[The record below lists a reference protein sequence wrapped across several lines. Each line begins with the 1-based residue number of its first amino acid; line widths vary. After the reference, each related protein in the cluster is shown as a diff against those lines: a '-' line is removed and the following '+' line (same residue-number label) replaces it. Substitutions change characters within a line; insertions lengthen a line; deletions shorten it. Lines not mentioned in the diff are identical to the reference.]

1 MASHQELSPRAART
15 RAALI
20 SAGFDLL
27 SVKPIDGIPI
37 DEVVARAGVAKGS
50 FFNHFT
56 DKQAFAEAI
65 AAEVRLQVEEQV
77 TRANAGVI
85 DPIERIATGMRV
97 CAAFALSDPK
107 RTLVLLRNHGSFTAR
122 AHPLNKGLVEDINAA
137 CAAGLLRS
145 EARDGGVLFWLEDVG
160 EHPEQRG
167 VFYSTRESPVTLGL
181 TAAERDA
188 DAVAQLSA
196 GAHVLVERDGVQH
209 IAEVVLLLA
218 GDGDALDGGAVRQ
231 DVG

>member
-1 MASHQELSPRAART
+1 MASHPELSPRAART

-27 SVKPIDGIPI
+27 SAKPIDGIPI

-77 TRANAGVI
+77 TRANVGVI

-107 RTLVLLRNHGSFTAR
+107 RTSVLLRSHGSFTAR

-145 EARDGGVLFWLEDVG
+145 EARDGGVLFWL
-160 EHPEQRG
+160 
-167 VFYSTRESPVTLGL
+167 GL
-181 TAAERDA
+181 C
-188 DAVAQLSA
+188 QILMLN
-196 GAHVLVERDGVQH
+196 LVERRPDPESAQCRIGDM
-209 IAEVVLLLA
+209 IVLGITGLGIDAARAAALA
-218 GDGDALDGGAVRQ
+218 APKPPARVPG
-231 DVG
+231 

>member
-1 MASHQELSPRAART
+1 MASHPELSPRAART

-27 SVKPIDGIPI
+27 SAKPIDGIPI
-37 DEVVARAGVAKGS
+37 DEVVAHAGVAKGS

-97 CAAFALSDPK
+97 CAAFALTDPK
-107 RTLVLLRNHGSFTAR
+107 RTSVLLRSHGSFTAR

-145 EARDGGVLFWLEDVG
+145 EARDGGVLFWL
-160 EHPEQRG
+160 
-167 VFYSTRESPVTLGL
+167 GL
-181 TAAERDA
+181 C
-188 DAVAQLSA
+188 QILMLN
-196 GAHVLVERDGVQH
+196 LVERRPDPESAQRRIGDM
-209 IAEVVLLLA
+209 IVLGITGLGIDAARAAALA
-218 GDGDALDGGAVRQ
+218 APKPPAHVPG
-231 DVG
+231 